1 MDGRHWLAPY
11 EGTSFRLKYMHLTQP
26 AMGGRGEIKCRG
38 VDIKSRDYNIVSC
51 IKWNAHCG
59 CLSERYVVQEKHLQL
74 QKFFF
79 SDWEACDS
87 IHYRDQL
94 VSCFKM

>member
-11 EGTSFRLKYMHLTQP
+11 EGTSFHLKYMHLTQP

-38 VDIKSRDYNIVSC
+38 VDIK
-51 IKWNAHCG
+51 WNGPCG

-79 SDWEACDS
+79 F
-87 IHYRDQL
+87 RL
-94 VSCFKM
+94 GGM